1 VEATVMSLVS
11 VYVVDLIL
19 ATFLLCQD
27 RSVRNIVLS
36 WQETQVEG
44 DPKPIVLIDQ
54 DSNPHATT
62 VEISFGDRLGA
73 LLDTVQSLISFLFG
87 YNYKNLSENLRDAFG
102 GVLFWNKIHY

>member
-1 VEATVMSLVS
+1 MSLVS
-11 VYVVDLIL
+11 DYVVDLIL
-19 ATFLLCQD
+19 ATFPLCQD
-27 RSVRNIVLS
+27 RSVINIVLS
-36 WQETQVEG
+36 WQEIQVDG

-87 YNYKNLSENLRDAFG
+87 YYKNLSENLRDAFG
-102 GVLFWNKIHY
+102 GVLFWNFWNKNHY